1 MSSSKLSKD
10 TLDMQSVYFF
20 RANTNKVDSSKIIE
34 MYLRTFIIKVLV
46 FIILP
51 PFLKEKRMTLT
62 LNVPIN
68 IITNIYSYINKNV
81 TNCLNLIADNKL
93 ARNYVLK
100 DPKVQE
106 YMMLSGEGYTDI
118 VRGIHTQD
126 VNFAKLNGFDCMD
139 NNGNIFTANMLNTK
153 GYDLDHILPYDY
165 LLA

>member
-10 TLDMQSVYFF
+10 TLNMQSVYFF

-81 TNCLNLIADNKL
+81 TNCKNILFM
-93 ARNYVLK
+93 LK
-100 DPKVQE
+100 SNCQ
-106 YMMLSGEGYTDI
+106 LSTFMCDFSQTT
-118 VRGIHTQD
+118 RT
-126 VNFAKLNGFDCMD
+126 FA
-139 NNGNIFTANMLNTK
+139 
-153 GYDLDHILPYDY
+153 PY
-165 LLA
+165 